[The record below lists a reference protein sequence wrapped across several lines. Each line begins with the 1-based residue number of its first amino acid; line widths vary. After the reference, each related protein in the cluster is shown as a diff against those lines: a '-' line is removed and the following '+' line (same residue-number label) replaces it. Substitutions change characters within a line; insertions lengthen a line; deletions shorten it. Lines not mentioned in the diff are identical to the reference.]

1 MIDRRPEQQETPAA
15 MNARSTEEA
24 AAAPGAAIHH
34 TMTAGEWGLLVAL
47 AVLWAGSYL
56 YVGIAVKAVPPFSL
70 VAFRVGLGAVL
81 LYLCVKAS
89 GGKMPRDWAAW
100 RVFFVMGVTNN
111 VIPFS
116 LIAFGQE
123 RIPAGLAAIINATTP
138 LFTVVFAHFMTRDEK
153 LSPLKLAGVVV
164 GFGGVVILIG
174 PDALKDAGA
183 YLIYE
188 LTPLLAAVF
197 YALSAIYGRRASKLG
212 VAPLTAATG
221 QIVAAAAIMVPVA
234 LVTEQPWTLPMPGW
248 EVWASLIAL
257 AALSTTV
264 AYIIFY
270 RVLATAGSVNLMLVT
285 FMVPVGAVILGAIV
299 LGERLAPNHF
309 LGMLAIGIGLAAI
322 DGRLFRMMRR
332 QPA

>member
-1 MIDRRPEQQETPAA
+1 MSARPADDTPAA
-15 MNARSTEEA
+15 PA
-24 AAAPGAAIHH
+24 AAIHH
-34 TMTAGEWGLLVAL
+34 TMTPGEWGLLVAL

-56 YVGIAVKAVPPFSL
+56 YVGVAVKAVPPFSL
-70 VAFRVGLGAVL
+70 VAFRVGLGALL

-89 GGKMPRDWAAW
+89 GGKMPRDAAAW
-100 RVFFVMGVTNN
+100 RVFFAMGLMNN

-123 RIPAGLAAIINATTP
+123 QVPVGLAAIINATTP
-138 LFTVVFAHFMTRDEK
+138 LFTVVFAHFMTRDER
-153 LSPLKLAGVVV
+153 LSPLKITGVIIGFLGVVV
-164 GFGGVVILIG
+164 LIG
-174 PDALKDAGA
+174 PDALKDAGG
-183 YLIYE
+183 YLLYE
-188 LTPLLAAVF
+188 LAPLAAAVF
-197 YALSAIYGRRASKLG
+197 YAVSAIYGRRAAKLG
-212 VAPLTAATG
+212 VAPLAAATG
-221 QIVAAAAIMVPVA
+221 QITAAAVIMVPLA
-234 LVTEQPWTLPMPGW
+234 LITEQPWTLPMPGW
-248 EVWASLIAL
+248 DVWASLIAL

-285 FMVPVGAVILGAIV
+285 FMVPVGAVILGALV

-332 QPA
+332 QAA